1 MSTPVRVI
9 VNFISRDPK
18 SFVEAATKVRK
29 EGGIEILFCIQQL
42 YIHLSYN
49 LVAGSAAGQTGA
61 GL

>member
-29 EGGIEILFCIQQL
+29 KGGIEILFCIQQL
-42 YIHLSYN
+42 YSPILKDNRMGH
-49 LVAGSAAGQTGA
+49 
-61 GL
+61 

>member
-29 EGGIEILFCIQQL
+29 EGGIEILFIIFMFPDIVFSQNFIL
-42 YIHLSYN
+42 IKLSDSQS
-49 LVAGSAAGQTGA
+49 V
-61 GL
+61 